1 MTNVNQLISIIIPV
15 FNESESIGYLLDEV
29 LNVMC
34 TNKLNFEIVVV
45 NDGSQDGTSNV
56 LDELTIK
63 IKELSVISLRKNYG
77 QTAAMAAGFDN
88 SNGEIVITLDGDLQ
102 NDPNDIPILISHI
115 NEGYDLICGW
125 RYDRKDKW
133 INRRIPSKIANKLIA
148 NVTGLK
154 LHDYGCSL
162 KAFKKEILDDIKLYG
177 ELHRFL
183 PVLANIEGAKI
194 KEIKVNHRSRKY
206 GSSKYGIDRTF
217 RVLMD
222 LLTVWFMTRF
232 LTRPMYGFGF
242 IGIIS
247 ILVSLGMTS
256 YLLIVKMFGED
267 IGNRPMLMFALILG
281 IAGVQLFS
289 FGLLSELLIRTYHES
304 QNRPIYRVRKIQTKI
319 NNWMLLEFS
328 NKISRN
334 FNYNWI
340 HIF

>member
-1 MTNVNQLISIIIPV
+1 MKNITQLISIIIPV

-29 LNVMC
+29 LNVMQ
-34 TNKLNFEIVVV
+34 NNNLNCELIVV
-45 NDGSQDGTSNV
+45 NDGSHDNTSTV
-56 LDELTIK
+56 LDQLTIK

-88 SNGEIVITLDGDLQ
+88 SKGEIVITLDGDLQ
-102 NDPNDIPILISHI
+102 NDPNDIPKLISNI
-115 NEGYDLICGW
+115 NAGYDLICGW
-125 RYDRKDKW
+125 RYERKDKL

-162 KAFKKEILDDIKLYG
+162 KAFKKEIVDDIKLYG

-222 LLTVWFMTRF
+222 LLTVWFMTKF

-242 IGIIS
+242 VGIIS
-247 ILVSLGMTS
+247 ILISLGMTS
-256 YLLIVKMFGED
+256 YLFIIKILGQD
-267 IGNRPMLMFALILG
+267 IGNRPMLLFALILG

-289 FGLLSELLIRTYHES
+289 FGLLAELLMRTYHES
-304 QNRPIYRVRKIQTKI
+304 QNRPIYRVRKIQSI
-319 NNWMLLEFS
+319 S
-328 NKISRN
+328 ND
-334 FNYNWI
+334 
-340 HIF
+340 

>member
-1 MTNVNQLISIIIPV
+1 MANQMTNINQLISVIIPV

-29 LNVMC
+29 LNVMQN
-34 TNKLNFEIVVV
+34 NKLNCELIVV
-45 NDGSQDGTSNV
+45 NDGSNDNTSTV

-88 SNGEIVITLDGDLQ
+88 SKGEIVITLDGDLQ
-102 NDPNDIPILISHI
+102 NDPNDIPKLISHI

-125 RYDRKDKW
+125 RYERKDKL

-148 NVTGLK
+148 NITGIK

-162 KAFKKEILDDIKLYG
+162 KAFKKEIVDDIKLYG

-183 PVLANIEGAKI
+183 PVLASIEGAKI

-222 LLTVWFMTRF
+222 LLTVWFMTKF

-242 IGIIS
+242 LGIIS
-247 ILVSLGMTS
+247 ILLSLGMTS
-256 YLLIVKMFGED
+256 YLFIIKLLGND

-289 FGLLSELLIRTYHES
+289 FGLLGELLIRTYHES
-304 QNRPIYRVRKIQTKI
+304 QNRPIYRVRKIQNT
-319 NNWMLLEFS
+319 S
-328 NKISRN
+328 ND
-334 FNYNWI
+334 
-340 HIF
+340 

>member
-1 MTNVNQLISIIIPV
+1 MSEINQLISIIIPV

-29 LNVMC
+29 INVMQA
-34 TNKLNFEIVVV
+34 NKYNFELIVV
-45 NDGSQDGTSNV
+45 NDGSEDTTARV
-56 LDELTIK
+56 LDKLTNNINEL
-63 IKELSVISLRKNYG
+63 LVVSLRKNYG
-77 QTAAMAAGFDN
+77 QTAAMAAGFDI
-88 SNGEIVITLDGDLQ
+88 SQGEVVITLDGDLQ
-102 NDPNDIPILISHI
+102 NDPNDIPKLISHL

-125 RYDRKDKW
+125 RYDRKDKL

-148 NVTGLK
+148 KVTDLK

-162 KAFKKEILDDIKLYG
+162 KAFKKEIIDDVKLYG

-183 PVLANIEGAKI
+183 PVLANIEGARI
-194 KEIKVNHRSRKY
+194 KEVKVNHRSRKY

-222 LLTVWFMTRF
+222 LLTVWFMTKF

-242 IGIIS
+242 VGIIS
-247 ILVSLGMTS
+247 ILISLMMTS
-256 YLLIVKMFGED
+256 YLLVVKIMGED

-304 QNRPIYRVRKIQTKI
+304 QNRPIYRVRKIQSK
-319 NNWMLLEFS
+319 S
-328 NKISRN
+328 NA
-334 FNYNWI
+334 
-340 HIF
+340 

>member
-1 MTNVNQLISIIIPV
+1 MANHMKNINQFISVVIPV

-29 LNVMC
+29 VNVMHE
-34 TNKLNFEIVVV
+34 NKFNFEVVVV
-45 NDGSQDGTSNV
+45 NDGSLDNTSTV
-56 LDELTIK
+56 LDELTIRY
-63 IKELSVISLRKNYG
+63 KELSVISLRKNYG
-77 QTAAMAAGFDN
+77 QTAAMSAGFDY
-88 SNGEIVITLDGDLQ
+88 SKGEIVITLDGDLQ
-102 NDPNDIPILISHI
+102 NDPNDIPNLLTNIY
-115 NEGYDLICGW
+115 EGYDLICGW
-125 RYDRKDKW
+125 RYVRKDKL
-133 INRRIPSKIANKLIA
+133 INRRIPSKIANKIIA

-162 KAFKKEILDDIKLYG
+162 KAFRKEILNDIKLYG

-222 LLTVWFMTRF
+222 LLTVWFMTKF

-242 IGIIS
+242 VGIIS
-247 ILVSLGMTS
+247 ILISLAMSS
-256 YLLIVKMFGED
+256 YLIVLKIMGED
-267 IGNRPMLMFALILG
+267 IGNRPLLMFALILG

-304 QNRPIYRVRKIQTKI
+304 QSRPIYRIRSISST
-319 NNWMLLEFS
+319 
-328 NKISRN
+328 NK
-334 FNYNWI
+334 NY
-340 HIF
+340 

>member
-1 MTNVNQLISIIIPV
+1 MTNPNQLISIIIPV

-34 TNKLNFEIVVV
+34 SNKLNFEIVVV
-45 NDGSQDGTSNV
+45 NDGSQDSTSNV

-63 IKELSVISLRKNYG
+63 IKELTVITLRTNYG

-88 SNGEIVITLDGDLQ
+88 SNGEVVITLDGDLQ
-102 NDPNDIPILISHI
+102 NDPNDIPKLISHI

-125 RYDRKDKW
+125 RYDRKDKL

-183 PVLANIEGAKI
+183 PVLAKIEGAKI

-222 LLTVWFMTRF
+222 LLTVWFMTKF

-242 IGIIS
+242 VGIIS

-256 YLLIVKMFGED
+256 YLFIIKLLGND

-289 FGLLSELLIRTYHES
+289 FGLLGELLIRTYHES
-304 QNRPIYRVRKIQTKI
+304 QNRPIYRIRKIQSI
-319 NNWMLLEFS
+319 S
-328 NKISRN
+328 NE
-334 FNYNWI
+334 
-340 HIF
+340 

>member
-1 MTNVNQLISIIIPV
+1 MKDFNQLISIIIPV

-29 LNVMC
+29 VNVMQA
-34 TNKLNFEIVVV
+34 NKFNFELIVV
-45 NDGSQDGTSNV
+45 NDGSQDRTESV
-56 LDELTIK
+56 LDDFNIK

-102 NDPNDIPILISHI
+102 NDPNDIPKLISNL

-125 RYDRKDKW
+125 RYDRKDKL

-148 NVTGLK
+148 KVTGLK

-162 KAFKKEILDDIKLYG
+162 KAFKKEIIDDIKLYG

-222 LLTVWFMTRF
+222 LLTVWFMTKF

-242 IGIIS
+242 VGIIS
-247 ILVSLGMTS
+247 ILISLGMSS
-256 YLLIVKMFGED
+256 YLLVVKIMGED

-304 QNRPIYRVRKIQTKI
+304 QNRPIYRVRKVQIKS
-319 NNWMLLEFS
+319 NN
-328 NKISRN
+328 
-334 FNYNWI
+334 
-340 HIF
+340 

>member
-1 MTNVNQLISIIIPV
+1 MTNPNQLISIIIPV
-15 FNESESIGYLLDEV
+15 FNECESIRYLLDEV
-29 LNVMC
+29 LNVMQNN
-34 TNKLNFEIVVV
+34 TLNCELIVV
-45 NDGSQDGTSNV
+45 NDGSNDNTSTV

-77 QTAAMAAGFDN
+77 QTAAMSAGFDN
-88 SNGEIVITLDGDLQ
+88 SKGEIVITLDGDLQ
-102 NDPNDIPILISHI
+102 NDPNDIPKLISHI

-125 RYDRKDKW
+125 RYERKDKL

-162 KAFKKEILDDIKLYG
+162 KAFKKEIVDDIKLYG

-222 LLTVWFMTRF
+222 LLTVWFMTKF

-242 IGIIS
+242 FGIIS
-247 ILVSLGMTS
+247 ILLSLGMTS
-256 YLLIVKMFGED
+256 YLFIIKLLGND

-289 FGLLSELLIRTYHES
+289 FGLLGELLIRTYHES
-304 QNRPIYRVRKIQTKI
+304 QNRPIYRVRKIQSTP
-319 NNWMLLEFS
+319 ND
-328 NKISRN
+328 
-334 FNYNWI
+334 
-340 HIF
+340 

>member
-1 MTNVNQLISIIIPV
+1 MTNPNQLISIIIPV

-29 LNVMC
+29 VNVMC
-34 TNKLNFEIVVV
+34 SNKLNFEIVVV
-45 NDGSQDGTSNV
+45 NDGSQDSTSNV

-63 IKELSVISLRKNYG
+63 IKELSVISLRTNYG

-88 SNGEIVITLDGDLQ
+88 SNGEVVITLDGDLQ
-102 NDPNDIPILISHI
+102 NDPTDIPKLISHI

-125 RYDRKDKW
+125 RYDRKDKL

-183 PVLANIEGAKI
+183 PVLAKIEGAKI

-222 LLTVWFMTRF
+222 LLTVWFMTKF

-242 IGIIS
+242 VGIIS

-256 YLLIVKMFGED
+256 YLFIIKLLGND

-289 FGLLSELLIRTYHES
+289 FGLLGELLIRTYHES
-304 QNRPIYRVRKIQTKI
+304 QNRPIYRIRKIQSI
-319 NNWMLLEFS
+319 S
-328 NKISRN
+328 NE
-334 FNYNWI
+334 
-340 HIF
+340 

>member
-1 MTNVNQLISIIIPV
+1 MYS
-15 FNESESIGYLLDEV
+15 
-29 LNVMC
+29 
-34 TNKLNFEIVVV
+34 NKLNFEIVVV
-45 NDGSQDGTSNV
+45 NDGSQDTTSNV

-63 IKELSVISLRKNYG
+63 IKELSVISLRTNYG

-88 SNGEIVITLDGDLQ
+88 SNGEVVITLDGDLQ
-102 NDPNDIPILISHI
+102 NDPTDIPKLISHI

-125 RYDRKDKW
+125 RYDRKDKL

-183 PVLANIEGAKI
+183 PVLAKIEGAKI

-222 LLTVWFMTRF
+222 LLTVWFMTKF

-242 IGIIS
+242 VGIIS

-256 YLLIVKMFGED
+256 YLFIIKILGED

-304 QNRPIYRVRKIQTKI
+304 QNRPIYRIRKIQTKM
-319 NNWMLLEFS
+319 NN
-328 NKISRN
+328 
-334 FNYNWI
+334 
-340 HIF
+340 

>member
-1 MTNVNQLISIIIPV
+1 MTNPNQLISIIIPV
-15 FNESESIGYLLDEV
+15 FNECESIGYLLDEV
-29 LNVMC
+29 LNVMQN
-34 TNKLNFEIVVV
+34 NKLNCELIVV
-45 NDGSQDGTSNV
+45 NDGSNDNTSKV

-77 QTAAMAAGFDN
+77 QTAAMSAGFDN
-88 SNGEIVITLDGDLQ
+88 SKGEIVITLDGDLQ
-102 NDPNDIPILISHI
+102 NDPNDIPKLISHI

-125 RYDRKDKW
+125 RYERKDKL

-162 KAFKKEILDDIKLYG
+162 KAFRKEIVEDIKLYG

-222 LLTVWFMTRF
+222 LLTVWFMTKF

-242 IGIIS
+242 FGIIS
-247 ILVSLGMTS
+247 ILLSLGMTS
-256 YLLIVKMFGED
+256 YLFIIKLLGND

-289 FGLLSELLIRTYHES
+289 FGLLGELLIRTYHES
-304 QNRPIYRVRKIQTKI
+304 QNRPIYRVRKIQSTY
-319 NNWMLLEFS
+319 ND
-328 NKISRN
+328 KIST
-334 FNYNWI
+334 
-340 HIF
+340 

>member
-1 MTNVNQLISIIIPV
+1 MKNPNQLISIIIPV

-29 LNVMC
+29 LNVMQN
-34 TNKLNFEIVVV
+34 NKLNCELIVV
-45 NDGSQDGTSNV
+45 NDGSNDNTSTV

-88 SNGEIVITLDGDLQ
+88 SKGEIVITLDGDLQ
-102 NDPNDIPILISHI
+102 NDPNDIPKLISHI

-125 RYDRKDKW
+125 RYERKDKL

-162 KAFKKEILDDIKLYG
+162 KAFKKEIVDDIKLYG

-222 LLTVWFMTRF
+222 LLTVWFMTKF

-242 IGIIS
+242 FGIIS
-247 ILVSLGMTS
+247 ILLSLGMTS
-256 YLLIVKMFGED
+256 YLFIIKLLGND

-289 FGLLSELLIRTYHES
+289 FGLLGELLIRTYHES
-304 QNRPIYRVRKIQTKI
+304 QNRPIYRVRKIQST
-319 NNWMLLEFS
+319 S
-328 NKISRN
+328 ND
-334 FNYNWI
+334 
-340 HIF
+340 

>member
-1 MTNVNQLISIIIPV
+1 MKNPNQLISIIIPV

-29 LNVMC
+29 LNVMQN
-34 TNKLNFEIVVV
+34 NKLNCELIVV
-45 NDGSQDGTSNV
+45 NDGSNDNTSTV

-88 SNGEIVITLDGDLQ
+88 TKGEIVITLDGDLQ
-102 NDPNDIPILISHI
+102 NDPNDIPKLISHI

-125 RYDRKDKW
+125 RYERKDKL

-162 KAFKKEILDDIKLYG
+162 KAFKKEIVDDIKLYG

-222 LLTVWFMTRF
+222 LLTVWFMTKF

-242 IGIIS
+242 FGIIS
-247 ILVSLGMTS
+247 ILLSLGMTS
-256 YLLIVKMFGED
+256 YLFIIKLLGND

-289 FGLLSELLIRTYHES
+289 FGLLGELLIRTYHES
-304 QNRPIYRVRKIQTKI
+304 QNRPIYRVRKIQST
-319 NNWMLLEFS
+319 S
-328 NKISRN
+328 ND
-334 FNYNWI
+334 
-340 HIF
+340 

>member
-1 MTNVNQLISIIIPV
+1 MKNPNQLISIIIPV

-29 LNVMC
+29 LNVMQN
-34 TNKLNFEIVVV
+34 NKLNCELIVV
-45 NDGSQDGTSNV
+45 NDGSNDNTSTV

-88 SNGEIVITLDGDLQ
+88 SKGEIVITLDGDLQ
-102 NDPNDIPILISHI
+102 NDPNDIPKLISHI

-125 RYDRKDKW
+125 RYERKDKL

-148 NVTGLK
+148 NITGIK

-162 KAFKKEILDDIKLYG
+162 KAFKKEIVEDIKLYG

-222 LLTVWFMTRF
+222 LLTVWFMTKF

-242 IGIIS
+242 LGIIS
-247 ILVSLGMTS
+247 ILLSLGMPS
-256 YLLIVKMFGED
+256 YLFIIKLLGYD

-289 FGLLSELLIRTYHES
+289 FGLLGELLIRTYHES
-304 QNRPIYRVRKIQTKI
+304 QNRPIYRVRKIQST
-319 NNWMLLEFS
+319 S
-328 NKISRN
+328 
-334 FNYNWI
+334 
-340 HIF
+340 HD

>member
-1 MTNVNQLISIIIPV
+1 MTIPNQLISIVIPV

-29 LNVMC
+29 VNIMH
-34 TNKLNFEIVVV
+34 TKKINFEIVVV
-45 NDGSQDGTSNV
+45 NDGSQDSTSNV

-125 RYDRKDKW
+125 RYDRKDKL

-247 ILVSLGMTS
+247 ILVSLIMTS

-319 NNWMLLEFS
+319 NN
-328 NKISRN
+328 
-334 FNYNWI
+334 
-340 HIF
+340 

>member
-1 MTNVNQLISIIIPV
+1 MKNPNQLISIIIPV

-29 LNVMC
+29 LNVMQN
-34 TNKLNFEIVVV
+34 NKFNCELIVV
-45 NDGSQDGTSNV
+45 NDGSNDNTSTV

-88 SNGEIVITLDGDLQ
+88 SKGEIVITLDGDLQ
-102 NDPNDIPILISHI
+102 NDPNDIPKLISHI

-125 RYDRKDKW
+125 RYERKDKL

-162 KAFKKEILDDIKLYG
+162 KAFKKEIVDDIKLYG

-222 LLTVWFMTRF
+222 LLTVWFMTKF

-242 IGIIS
+242 LGIIS
-247 ILVSLGMTS
+247 ILLSLGMTS
-256 YLLIVKMFGED
+256 YLFIIKLLGND

-289 FGLLSELLIRTYHES
+289 FGLLGELLIRTYHES
-304 QNRPIYRVRKIQTKI
+304 QNRPIYRIRKIQSI
-319 NNWMLLEFS
+319 S
-328 NKISRN
+328 NE
-334 FNYNWI
+334 
-340 HIF
+340 

>member
-1 MTNVNQLISIIIPV
+1 MTNTNQLISIIIPV

-34 TNKLNFEIVVV
+34 SNKLNFEIVVV
-45 NDGSQDGTSNV
+45 NDGSQDSTSNV

-63 IKELSVISLRKNYG
+63 IKELSVISLRTNYG

-88 SNGEIVITLDGDLQ
+88 SNGEVVITLDGDLQ
-102 NDPNDIPILISHI
+102 NDPNDIPKLISHI

-125 RYDRKDKW
+125 RYDRKDKL

-183 PVLANIEGAKI
+183 PVLAKIEGAKI

-222 LLTVWFMTRF
+222 LLTVWFMTKF

-242 IGIIS
+242 VGIIS

-256 YLLIVKMFGED
+256 YLFVIKLLGND

-289 FGLLSELLIRTYHES
+289 FGLLGELLIRTYHES
-304 QNRPIYRVRKIQTKI
+304 QNRPIYRIRKIQSI
-319 NNWMLLEFS
+319 S
-328 NKISRN
+328 NE
-334 FNYNWI
+334 
-340 HIF
+340 

>member
-1 MTNVNQLISIIIPV
+1 MTNPNQLISIIIPV

-34 TNKLNFEIVVV
+34 SNKLNFEIVVV
-45 NDGSQDGTSNV
+45 NDGSQDSTSNV

-63 IKELSVISLRKNYG
+63 IKELSVISLRTNYG

-88 SNGEIVITLDGDLQ
+88 SNGEVVITLDGDLQ
-102 NDPNDIPILISHI
+102 NDPNDIPKLISHI

-125 RYDRKDKW
+125 RYDRKDKL

-183 PVLANIEGAKI
+183 PVLAKIEGAKI

-222 LLTVWFMTRF
+222 LLTVWFMTKF

-242 IGIIS
+242 VGIIS

-256 YLLIVKMFGED
+256 YLFIIKILGED

-304 QNRPIYRVRKIQTKI
+304 QDRPIYRIRKIQTKV
-319 NNWMLLEFS
+319 NN
-328 NKISRN
+328 
-334 FNYNWI
+334 
-340 HIF
+340 

>member
-1 MTNVNQLISIIIPV
+1 MKYSNQLISIIIPV

-29 LNVMC
+29 LNVMQN
-34 TNKLNFEIVVV
+34 NKLNCELIVV
-45 NDGSQDGTSNV
+45 NDGSNDNTSTV

-88 SNGEIVITLDGDLQ
+88 SKGEIVITLDGDLQ
-102 NDPNDIPILISHI
+102 NDPNDIPKLISHI

-125 RYDRKDKW
+125 RYERKDKL

-162 KAFKKEILDDIKLYG
+162 KAFKKEIVDDIKLYG

-222 LLTVWFMTRF
+222 LLTVWFMTKF

-242 IGIIS
+242 MGIIS
-247 ILVSLGMTS
+247 ILLSLGMTS
-256 YLLIVKMFGED
+256 YLFIIKLLGND

-289 FGLLSELLIRTYHES
+289 FGLLGELLIRTYHES
-304 QNRPIYRVRKIQTKI
+304 QNRPIYRIRKIQST
-319 NNWMLLEFS
+319 S
-328 NKISRN
+328 ND
-334 FNYNWI
+334 
-340 HIF
+340 